1 MMTVRPFLSV
11 ATVLVAATTVTGCFA
26 TQADIR
32 VLQGDLSLVR
42 NEQAAADSARKLQL
56 DAIVRT
62 MRQVNDSMAALT
74 TRMTRFRADMTGS
87 VSSVEQ
93 QLLAIQELTG
103 QSQRKLQEMRES
115 LESRQEAQASAAL
128 DTTSPAQNAK
138 GGKEGAPAADAP
150 PGPNQLFQLGRE
162 QLLQGSNSAAR
173 SAFQDLLDKYPKSDV
188 AADAQFYIGETY
200 AAEGNTDA
208 ADSVYARVASKY
220 AGSPRAA
227 TSIYKRAV
235 AAATAGHDA
244 TAKKLFNDLIKKY
257 PHSDEAAL
265 AHDRIKALD

>member
-1 MMTVRPFLSV
+1 MTMRPFVPFV
-11 ATVLVAATTVTGCFA
+11 ALAAGAVVLTGCFA

-32 VLQGDLSLVR
+32 VLQGDLSLIR
-42 NEQAAADSARKLQL
+42 SEQAQADSARKVQL
-56 DAIVRT
+56 DGVIRT
-62 MRQVNDSMAALT
+62 MRSVNDSMAALT

-87 VSSVEQ
+87 MSSVEQ

-103 QSQRKLQEMRES
+103 QSQRKLQEVRES
-115 LESRQEAQASAAL
+115 LESRQEAQASAA
-128 DTTSPAQNAK
+128 TVEPAPAPAGK
-138 GGKEGAPAADAP
+138 GGKAPPAEAP
-150 PGPNQLFQLGRE
+150 TPGPNQLFQLGRE

-173 SAFQDLLDKYPKSDV
+173 SAFQDLLNKYPKSDV

-227 TSIYKRAV
+227 TATYKRAV
-235 AAATAGHDA
+235 AAATAGNAA
-244 TAKKLFNDLIKKY
+244 TARKLFNDVIKKY
-257 PHSDEAAL
+257 PNSDEAAL
-265 AHDRIKALD
+265 ARDRVKALD